1 MQFQWISV
9 NTCLLRPEVLRY
21 QNNNN
26 ANYDVFQYNIT
37 GQIKVWTKYN
47 VYDKIIRPTAQLIYH
62 IYKSLSF
69 AHKLNTIMMLH
80 SCPFNLAPAIQRRNT

>member
-1 MQFQWISV
+1 MQFQWTYV
-9 NTCLLRPEVLRY
+9 NTCLLLPEVLRY

-37 GQIKVWTKYN
+37 GQIKVYWKGWTKYN
-47 VYDKIIRPTAQLIYH
+47 VCDKIIRPTAQLIYH

-69 AHKLNTIMMLH
+69 AQNKHDADGSFMPI
-80 SCPFNLAPAIQRRNT
+80 

>member
-9 NTCLLRPEVLRY
+9 NTYLLLPEVLRY

-47 VYDKIIRPTAQLIYH
+47 VCDKIIRPTA
-62 IYKSLSF
+62 
-69 AHKLNTIMMLH
+69 
-80 SCPFNLAPAIQRRNT
+80 